1 MAHLP
6 KGQGVFLPPFK
17 AWLASNI
24 PAVYDNTMTY
34 YEELCALIK
43 YLQDIVVPALNNN
56 AAAITTISTA
66 VEQLQKY
73 VDNYFKN
80 LDVQEEINNKLDEMV
95 EDGTMEALV
104 AAAVQSSYL
113 YDEITVTKYLDSETN
128 THYWITHVPHLDKN
142 GNLIAIKHGLSGD
155 NASSTLTDT
164 ETPRDF
170 AKRSGATI
178 CINASVYGTHD
189 GDSNYH
195 HVVGCLIKD
204 GALISDY
211 GRENSYG
218 TSNLATLGVKADN
231 TLKVYPYGTTY
242 EQLISDGVVNT
253 FCAFEQVVVNGVITT
268 EFSNYHYQW
277 NLIGQNSETKDIYIF
292 DCNGKDLYGE
302 EGLTL
307 PNACQKLVD
316 VGCDFVYR
324 LDQGGSTCLCENAVM
339 LNDPTDD
346 YGTTVRKTCDFLY
359 FGKEPTSEF
368 DHSIQT
374 ANAQRSDADL
384 RAKINRANIT
394 YLETIDNNRITFKS
408 PNLRHETTSLSGINL
423 RYEENGVARTTL
435 VVDSSDRRKQL
446 GIYDN
451 ENSKTI
457 MFSNN
462 INPELQIGANDND
475 DRINIKGTTT
485 GNSTIKVSDKSI
497 IFNDHQIALWDS
509 NTSSTKIRLD
519 ATEKT
524 ISLGGTLLA
533 NFLGEVTQIAAGTS
547 PNDVDQSG
555 VYHMAY
561 DAESPATGA
570 PYTVPYFLFNIKAW
584 NDQRFQMALPMTSAF
599 TNGTVKIKCRIKTGE
614 NWQAW
619 TNIG

>member
-1 MAHLP
+1 MDEKIKFSRP
-6 KGQGVFLPPFK
+6 VPPFVRYC
-17 AWLASNI
+17 AATI
-24 PAVYDNTMTY
+24 PSMFDDSLSY
-34 YEELCALIK
+34 YEALCALNRFIQK
-43 YLQDIVVPALNNN
+43 NVVEVVNNN
-56 AAAITTISTA
+56 AAFS
-66 VEQLQKY
+66 VEMQKQFEELKEF
-73 VDNYFKN
+73 VDHYFDN
-80 LDVQEEINNKLDEMV
+80 LDVQEEINNKLDKMV
-95 EDGTMEALV
+95 EDGTMEELV

-113 YDEITVTKYLDSETN
+113 YDEITVTKYLDGDTN

-155 NASSTLTDT
+155 NATSTLTDT

-189 GDSNYH
+189 GDDNYH

-204 GALISDY
+204 GALVSNY

-231 TLKVYPYGTTY
+231 TLQVYPYGTTY
-242 EQLISDGVVNT
+242 EQLIGDGVVNT
-253 FCAFEQVVVNGVITT
+253 FCAFEQVVVNGVITS
-268 EFSNYHYQW
+268 EFSNYQYQW

-324 LDQGGSTCLCENAVM
+324 LDQGGSTCLCQNAVM

-359 FGKEPTSEF
+359 FGKEPTSEI
-368 DHSIQT
+368 DHSIAT

-384 RAKINRANIT
+384 RSKVNRATVT
-394 YLETIDNNRITFKS
+394 YLEEIDNNRITFKS
-408 PNLRHETTSLSGINL
+408 PNLRHETSSLSGINL

-475 DRINIKGTTT
+475 DRINIKGTTA

-509 NTSSTKIRLD
+509 NTQSTKIRLD
-519 ATEKT
+519 SSDKT
-524 ISLGGTLLA
+524 VSLGGTLLA
-533 NFLGEVTQIAAGTS
+533 NFLGEVKQIVAGTS
-547 PNDVDQSG
+547 PNDIDQSG

-561 DAESPATGA
+561 DASSPATGA
-570 PYTVPYFLFNIKAW
+570 PFTVPYFLFSIKAW
-584 NDQRFQMALPMTSAF
+584 DNQRFQMALPMTSAF
-599 TNGTVKIKCRIKTGE
+599 TNGTVKIKCRIKTGDS
-614 NWQAW
+614 WQAW
-619 TNIG
+619 TNVG